1 MTTNDHQ
8 LIAQICEGNTKAYAQ
23 LVHQYKD
30 LVFTLAF
37 RMLKNRE
44 EAEEVSQDAFLKVYK
59 SIQRFKGDAKLS
71 TWIYKIAYN
80 TCLDR
85 IKKNKKHLADVPINE
100 FTEHKLET
108 IDNAL
113 TNMIDAERQ
122 NTIKACVN
130 KLPSDD
136 AYILTLFYF
145 EDLSLEEIAETMSAS
160 ANTLKVK
167 LFRARKKLAV
177 ILQRYLEP
185 ETISNYGT

>member
-8 LIAQICEGNTKAYAQ
+8 LITQICKGDTNAYAQ

-37 RMLKNRE
+37 RMLKHRE

-59 SIQRFKGDAKLS
+59 SLRRFKGDSKLS

-85 IKKNKKHLADVPINE
+85 LKKNKKHLVDVPINE

-113 TNMIDAERQ
+113 TNMIDAERRE
-122 NTIKACVN
+122 TIKTCID

-136 AYILTLFYF
+136 AYITTLFYF
-145 EDLSLEEIAETMSAS
+145 EDLSLEEIAETMNSS
-160 ANTLKVK
+160 ANTIKVK

-185 ETISNYGT
+185 ETINNYGT